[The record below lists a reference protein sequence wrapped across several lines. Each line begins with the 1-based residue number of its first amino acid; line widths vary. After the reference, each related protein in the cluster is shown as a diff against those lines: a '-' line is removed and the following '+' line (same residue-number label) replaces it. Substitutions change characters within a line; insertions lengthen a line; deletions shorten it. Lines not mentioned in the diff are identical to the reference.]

1 MGVMNNS
8 SDQREAV
15 DRRREFIE
23 QLCQCAEL
31 PILMMAFFDSTSRVF
46 TKTWMV
52 QDPDCQSEKAHD
64 IEHSAESRMAVFAA
78 IQSGDS
84 LASTDNRKSEKP
96 AEYPIWMRAGHYV
109 IGVGKPVA
117 GIYPVLVC
125 PSGVPNIKTEQQAL
139 LRIGLAYAHQQLTE
153 DVYSKAV
160 WPEGLVEATMKV
172 LSIEFI
178 LVDEAGVVQFDG
190 RHNQEPNENEPQWQV
205 MHGRLTLEVKKE
217 RDLLKEAI
225 GEATSLTPNAS
236 IISVSTSSGLVRLA
250 AVAPLAAS
258 EPRQAMILFEA
269 QRTDHA
275 ALREHFFNAHGLT
288 QSERL
293 IAHEVLDGKTL
304 NDAAEITGLSLATV
318 RSYMKQIFTKTGAH
332 RQSELISLYYTS
344 ILPVGTTIAKAESQS
359 KH

>member
-1 MGVMNNS
+1 
-8 SDQREAV
+8 
-15 DRRREFIE
+15 
-23 QLCQCAEL
+23 
-31 PILMMAFFDSTSRVF
+31 MMAFFDGSSRVF
-46 TKTWMV
+46 TETWVV
-52 QDPDCQSEKAHD
+52 QSPESQQEKARD
-64 IEHSAESRMAVFAA
+64 IEHSAEARMAVFAA
-78 IQSGDS
+78 LHSGDS
-84 LASTDNRKSEKP
+84 LISADNQKLEKP

-109 IGVGKPVA
+109 VGVGKPVSD
-117 GIYPVLVC
+117 IYPVLVC
-125 PSGVPNIKTEQQAL
+125 PAGVPNIKTEQQAL

-178 LVDEAGVVQFDG
+178 LVDEAGIVQFDG
-190 RHNQEPNENEPQWQV
+190 RHSQEPNENEPQWRV
-205 MHGRLTLEVKKE
+205 MNGRLTLEFKKE
-217 RDLLKEAI
+217 HDLLKEAI
-225 GEATSLTPNAS
+225 DEATSSTPNAS

-258 EPRQAMILFEA
+258 NPRQAMILFEA

-293 IAHEVLDGKTL
+293 IAHQVLDGKTL
-304 NDAAEITGLSLATV
+304 NDAAEETGLSLATV

-344 ILPVGTTIAKAESQS
+344 ILPVGTTIAKAENQRRQ
-359 KH
+359 